1 MPGVKP
7 PTSEHPVEPTMPA
20 QSPFS
25 EPSPKHAQ
33 AIGLV
38 SETMGELVEFW
49 GFKAS
54 MGRIWASL
62 YLSSQPLSANQLAD
76 LTGLSAGAISMGM
89 HELAQWGLIRR
100 VPVPGERKRYY
111 TAYTDVWEVVRRI
124 VRERELRLIGRAVER
139 FEEALD
145 LLEQEAQERPDDA
158 DLPRVIDRMRGL
170 LALARTGYGLV
181 ERFTEVGDFSLTPIR
196 GTLSRFLG
204 GSPPGDA

>member
-1 MPGVKP
+1 M
-7 PTSEHPVEPTMPA
+7 
-20 QSPFS
+20 SPSTPFR
-25 EPSPKHAQ
+25 EPSPTHAR

-62 YLSSQPLSANQLAD
+62 YLSAQPLSATQLAE

-139 FEEALD
+139 FEEALR
-145 LLEQEAQERPDDA
+145 LLEDEAAARPHDA
-158 DLPRVIDRMRGL
+158 DLPVILQRMQGL

-181 ERFTEVGDFSLTPIR
+181 ERFTEVGDFSLSPIR

-204 GSPPGDA
+204 ASPPPGDA

>member
-1 MPGVKP
+1 MTATP
-7 PTSEHPVEPTMPA
+7 
-20 QSPFS
+20 PFS
-25 EPSPKHAQ
+25 EPSPAHAR

-38 SETMGELVEFW
+38 AETMGELVEFW

-62 YLSSQPLSANQLAD
+62 YLSAQPLSANQLAD

-100 VPVPGERKRYY
+100 VPVPGERRRYY

-139 FEEALD
+139 FEEALQ
-145 LLEQEAQERPDDA
+145 LLRAEARSRPQDA
-158 DLPRVIDRMRGL
+158 DLPEVISRMEGL
-170 LALARTGYGLV
+170 LTLAKTGYGLV
-181 ERFTEVGDFSLTPIR
+181 ERFTEVGDFSLSPIR
-196 GTLSRFLG
+196 GTLNRFLSSG
-204 GSPPGDA
+204 PPGDA

>member
-1 MPGVKP
+1 M
-7 PTSEHPVEPTMPA
+7 TA
-20 QSPFS
+20 DSPFS
-25 EPSPKHAQ
+25 GPSEKHAR

-54 MGRIWASL
+54 MGRIWACL
-62 YLSSQPLSANQLAD
+62 YLSSQPLTATQLAD

-139 FEEALD
+139 FEEALA
-145 LLEQEAQERPDDA
+145 LLKAEAAENPEDP
-158 DLPRVIDRMRGL
+158 DLPRVISRLQGL
-170 LALARTGYGLV
+170 LTLARTGYGLV
-181 ERFTEVGDFSLTPIR
+181 ERFSEVGDFSLTPIR

-204 GSPPGDA
+204 GTSAGDA